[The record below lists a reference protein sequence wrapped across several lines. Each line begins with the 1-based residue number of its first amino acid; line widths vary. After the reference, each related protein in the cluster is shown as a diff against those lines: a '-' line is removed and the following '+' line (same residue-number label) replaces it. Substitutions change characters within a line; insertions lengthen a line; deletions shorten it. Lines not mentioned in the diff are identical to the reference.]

1 MFNLANMYS
10 SNSLR
15 LCQSKLSLI
24 CSLAALNLSH
34 PGDQAVI
41 YPGQPYYQSCHS
53 PTEIQARVSRL
64 LTIPHILRHCCKLL
78 PKCPSCLFQSINSL
92 LQQQQHLS
100 RVVLLEPFWH
110 LHVVLKDW
118 KWVRVAELQERK
130 IHKVPEEAKYTRS
143 PENLMEK
150 SADKIGKRK
159 IRLRFKSIKN
169 DKEIKEIIAHGD
181 KLIISLFT
189 RLHVKF

>member
-1 MFNLANMYS
+1 
-10 SNSLR
+10 
-15 LCQSKLSLI
+15 
-24 CSLAALNLSH
+24 
-34 PGDQAVI
+34 
-41 YPGQPYYQSCHS
+41 
-53 PTEIQARVSRL
+53 
-64 LTIPHILRHCCKLL
+64 
-78 PKCPSCLFQSINSL
+78 
-92 LQQQQHLS
+92 
-100 RVVLLEPFWH
+100 
-110 LHVVLKDW
+110 
-118 KWVRVAELQERK
+118 VAELQERK